1 MRILVL
7 NADYPRFLA
16 WLYRAQPGL
25 DDAGYAAQMTARNR
39 SLFGVADFYSRNF
52 AALGHAAAELHV
64 NNPWLQA
71 AWARE
76 HGLSVEAAAPSGGV
90 ARKPLPAWLQR
101 AVTPFKPMLRPLARK
116 VGLSPKL
123 DAQAEKILLA
133 QIEHFKPDLVLNQD
147 TFHVDT
153 ALMRRIKG
161 IGRPILIGQVGIAPS
176 RGEDWAVYDLMMSQL
191 SATVNFFRGLG
202 VRAEVNHLAFEPAIL
217 DALPAR
223 PATDIDVSFVGT
235 VSPDHRQRIALLE
248 AVAEHY
254 DLKLFGN
261 PPQALAATSPLH
273 KCFQGEVWG
282 ADMYQA
288 LRRSK
293 ITLNSHIDMAGRE
306 AGNMRLFEA
315 TGVGAFLLTD
325 FKDNL
330 PTLFAPDRE
339 VGVWRTVDDC
349 LKAIDRALA
358 DDAGRNA
365 TAQAGQTRTMAQHT
379 YRHRAAE
386 ILGFVDSVRGLR

>member
-16 WLYRAQPGL
+16 WFYRRQPGL
-25 DDAGYAAQMTARNR
+25 ESAAYATQMAARNK

-52 AALGHAAAELHV
+52 TALGHQAAETHV

-76 HGLSVEAAAPSGGV
+76 HGMALEAREPSAAIG
-90 ARKPLPAWLQR
+90 RKTLPPWLQR

-123 DAQAEKILLA
+123 DVQAENILLA
-133 QIEHFKPDLVLNQD
+133 QIEDFKPDVVLNQD

-153 ALMRRIKG
+153 ALMRRIKS
-161 IGRPILIGQVGIAPS
+161 IGSPILVGQIGIAPS
-176 RGEDWAVYDLMMSQL
+176 RGEDWPVYDLMMSQL
-191 SATVNFFRGLG
+191 AATVNFFRQLG
-202 VRAEVNHLAFEPAIL
+202 VHAEVSHLAFEPAVL
-217 DALPAR
+217 DALPAA
-223 PATDIDVSFVGT
+223 PALDIDVSFVGT

-248 AVAEHY
+248 AVARRY
-254 DLKLFGN
+254 DLRLFGN
-261 PPQALAATSPLH
+261 PPQALPAASPLH
-273 KCFQGEVWG
+273 RCLQGEVWG

-293 ITLNSHIDMAGRE
+293 ITLNSHIDMAGKE

-330 PTLFAPDRE
+330 HTLFEPDRE
-339 VGVWRTVDDC
+339 VAVWRSIDDC
-349 LKAIDRALA
+349 LVAIDRALRDNSLRA
-358 DDAGRNA
+358 EV
-365 TAQAGQTRTMAQHT
+365 AQAGHARTLGQHT
-379 YRHRAAE
+379 YRHRTSE
-386 ILGFVDSVRGLR
+386 VLGFVEQIQASR